1 MDTWQTFLVPVAA
14 DRASMEA
21 IAVAAHFTADGAL
34 VGDPTETAPVA
45 AADALAKAR
54 RGRLHL
60 LHVIEVGRSMPLN
73 VELDQESRRA
83 QQVIEKA
90 EAAAAELGCH
100 GVRSVVVQARE
111 AGPAIIEEAR
121 AQKADVI
128 VLGLP
133 PFEGEDRPFALGPTA
148 EYLLRHAP
156 CEVWLIRRPMRDAYR
171 GGGHETR

>member
-1 MDTWQTFLVPVAA
+1 MEAWQTFLVPVSG

-21 IAVAAHFTADGAL
+21 IAVAA
-34 VGDPTETAPVA
+34 A
-45 AADALAKAR
+45 AARVR
-54 RGRLHL
+54 RGRLNL
-60 LHVIEVGRSMPLN
+60 LHIIQVSRSMPLN
-73 VELDQESRRA
+73 VELEQESRRA

-90 EAAAAELGCH
+90 EAIAAELGCQ
-100 GVRSVVVQARE
+100 GVRSLVVQARE

-121 AQKADVI
+121 AQKVDVI

-133 PFEGEDRPFALGPTA
+133 PFEGEDRPFTLGQTA

-156 CEVWLIRRPMRDAYR
+156 CEVWLIRRPMRDANR

>member
-1 MDTWQTFLVPVAA
+1 MDTWQTFLVPVAP

-21 IAVAAHFTADGAL
+21 IAVAA
-34 VGDPTETAPVA
+34 A
-45 AADALAKAR
+45 AAKAR

-60 LHVIEVGRSMPLN
+60 LHVIEVGRAMPLN

-83 QQVIEKA
+83 QQIIEKA
-90 EAAAAELGCH
+90 EAAAAELGCQ

-111 AGPAIIEEAR
+111 AGPAIVEEAR
-121 AQKADVI
+121 SQKADVI

-171 GGGHETR
+171 GGGLEIR